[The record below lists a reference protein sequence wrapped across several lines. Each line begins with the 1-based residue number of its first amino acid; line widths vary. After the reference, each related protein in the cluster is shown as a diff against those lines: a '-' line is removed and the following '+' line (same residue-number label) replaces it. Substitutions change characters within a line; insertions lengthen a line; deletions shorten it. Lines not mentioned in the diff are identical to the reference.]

1 MDKRMYRLI
10 DQPERAASPPQKS
23 SQSNRGIGEAVAAAI
38 VVVTPAEDVDGTD
51 DSRSNVSQLGV
62 GGAAAAAAGAGCCW
76 KFRRCDTGGGRGG
89 RCGARALACP
99 FAFAAPLP
107 LALGVPAAFL
117 ARMASSVSTYFC
129 TRFSC
134 TIIVFVTVGSGLS
147 FRRRRSRIRS
157 RSGDRLV
164 RRGSTDLHSP
174 LHLDLAVGGDGVQ
187 LDQLVHER
195 LGEGHHVGVH
205 HLAAL
210 AHDGLQ
216 RRHLR
221 RRIERNSQGQH

>member
-1 MDKRMYRLI
+1 MDKGDVPSDRPTGTRGGWL
-10 DQPERAASPPQKS
+10 ASPHQKS

-107 LALGVPAAFL
+107 LALGAPAAFL

-134 TIIVFVTVGSGLS
+134 TH
-147 FRRRRSRIRS
+147 RSSICQCRQRIE
-157 RSGDRLV
+157 L
-164 RRGSTDLHSP
+164 P
-174 LHLDLAVGGDGVQ
+174 AA
-187 LDQLVHER
+187 
-195 LGEGHHVGVH
+195 
-205 HLAAL
+205 AAL
-210 AHDGLQ
+210 ANSGQ
-216 RRHLR
+216 KRR
-221 RRIERNSQGQH
+221 